1 MPKRKTARLLA
12 LEFID
17 NIMQKTVKAH
27 EEFCDAGKCAID
39 EPCAYCKINEY
50 MLIEL
55 DNLNLKS

>member
-50 MLIEL
+50 MLI
-55 DNLNLKS
+55 S